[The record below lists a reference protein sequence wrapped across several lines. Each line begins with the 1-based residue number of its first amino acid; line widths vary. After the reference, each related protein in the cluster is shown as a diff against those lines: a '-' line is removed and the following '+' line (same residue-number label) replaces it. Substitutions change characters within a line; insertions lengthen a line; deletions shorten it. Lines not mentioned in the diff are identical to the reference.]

1 MAQRV
6 GRGIALLFHDR
17 GTRVVSGTPQPHFT
31 LEKDPVP
38 ILQEVGWIPGPD
50 LKGGKSRLHRDSIPD
65 RPARSQSLYRLS
77 YPSMQ
82 PVVTVLN
89 CLSGVKC
96 CTGISALR
104 YTNYCGFYTAALEP
118 SGSTGCGPLP
128 NNDRTPL
135 SYSVY
140 TLRFIEPR
148 VMCWVCSITFAS

>member
-1 MAQRV
+1 MTAALEGGEWSAARP
-6 GRGIALLFHDR
+6 GRTLLT
-17 GTRVVSGTPQPHFT
+17 GKTRSPLYRRLGGPQGRSGLAENLVPH
-31 LEKDPVP
+31 
-38 ILQEVGWIPGPD
+38 W
-50 LKGGKSRLHRDSIPD
+50 DSIPD